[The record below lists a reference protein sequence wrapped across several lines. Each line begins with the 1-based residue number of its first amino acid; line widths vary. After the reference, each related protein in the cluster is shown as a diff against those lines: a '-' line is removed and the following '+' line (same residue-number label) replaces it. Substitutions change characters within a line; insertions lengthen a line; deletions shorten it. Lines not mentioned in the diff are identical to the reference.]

1 MCLVEPDSLF
11 SMGRE
16 LKKPYWKRFHNSDWL
31 ALSKL
36 YNIKMTNIQT
46 KFIYPNLRKEEE
58 LLNVNSVNKFNFN
71 GRIKASV
78 E

>member
-1 MCLVEPDSLF
+1 
-11 SMGRE
+11 
-16 LKKPYWKRFHNSDWL
+16 
-31 ALSKL
+31 
-36 YNIKMTNIQT
+36 MTNIKT